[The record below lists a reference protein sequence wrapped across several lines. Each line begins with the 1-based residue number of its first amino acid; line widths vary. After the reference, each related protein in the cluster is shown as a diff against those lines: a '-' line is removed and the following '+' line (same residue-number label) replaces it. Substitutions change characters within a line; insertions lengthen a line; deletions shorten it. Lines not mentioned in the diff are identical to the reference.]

1 MAGKPKAPRS
11 QPRRPRK
18 RKDPVHRVVPVDE
31 APEMPDVAKHRAT
44 EGTASLGE
52 QVEPR
57 RDRGDSKS
65 RLGD

>member
-1 MAGKPKAPRS
+1 MPGKSKVPKRVTRKSRRDKAPI
-11 QPRRPRK
+11 RP
-18 RKDPVHRVVPVDE
+18 VVPVDE